1 MSNVNFMA
9 RQQLNTFIPFDTRL
23 FMTRQTKTFLLERF
37 REMGIRPATRH
48 GQNFL
53 IDLNLVQLIIDAA
66 DITADD
72 VVLEVGTGTGS
83 LTALMAERAAA
94 VVTVEI
100 DAHLFELASEQ
111 LIDLPN
117 VTMLQFDALRNKN
130 NFDDRVMDA
139 VGEHLTAAPDR
150 RFKLVA
156 NLPYN
161 IATPVISNLLLA
173 RHVPHSMTVTIQKE
187 LADRIIAAPSTKDY
201 SALSV
206 WIQSQCTAEIVRL
219 MPPSVFWPEPK
230 VTSAILHIVVDPAK
244 RARIKDLTVLSP
256 NHESAVSASPQVPAG
271 QCRCRD
277 EGTSRQNASRFAARR
292 HGLRSRHANR
302 TTRCRNAN
310 HVGREDSSRCSGLE
324 AVAVVHEQ

>member
-1 MSNVNFMA
+1 
-9 RQQLNTFIPFDTRL
+9 
-23 FMTRQTKTFLLERF
+23 MTRQTKTFLLQRF

-53 IDLNLVQLIIDAA
+53 IDLNLVQLIVDSAE
-66 DITADD
+66 ITRDD
-72 VVLEVGTGTGS
+72 VVLEIGTGTGS
-83 LTALMAERAAA
+83 LTTLMAAQAAA

-117 VTMLQFDALRNKN
+117 VTMLKFDALRNKN

-139 VGEHLTAAPDR
+139 VGEQLAAAPGR
-150 RFKLVA
+150 RLKLVS

-187 LADRIIAAPSTKDY
+187 LADRVIAVPSTKDY

-206 WIQSQCTAEIVRL
+206 WIQSQATAEIVRVL
-219 MPPSVFWPEPK
+219 PPSVFWPEPK
-230 VTSAILHIVVDPAK
+230 VTSAVLRIVVDPVRRAAIGDLHYFHQITKALFLHRRKFLRANVLAAMK
-244 RARIKDLTVLSP
+244 RHLEKD
-256 NHESAVSASPQVPAG
+256 QVDAILNEMG
-271 QCRCRD
+271 
-277 EGTSRQNASRFAARR
+277 FAAD
-292 HGLRSRHANR
+292 AR
-302 TTRCRNAN
+302 T
-310 HVGREDSSRCSGLE
+310 EQLD
-324 AVAVVHEQ
+324 VATLIQLADKIRTAAPDWTL

>member
-1 MSNVNFMA
+1 M
-9 RQQLNTFIPFDTRL
+9 P
-23 FMTRQTKTFLLERF
+23 RQTKTFLLERF

-53 IDLNLVQLIIDAA
+53 IDLNLVQLIVDSAEL
-66 DITADD
+66 TKDD

-83 LTALMAERAAA
+83 LTQLMADRAAV

-117 VTMLQFDALRNKN
+117 VTMLKFDALRNKN
-130 NFDDRVMDA
+130 NLDDRIMEA
-139 VGEHLTAAPDR
+139 VGEQLAAAPGR

-161 IATPVISNLLLA
+161 IATPLISNLLLT

-187 LADRIIAAPSTKDY
+187 LAERITASPSTKDY

-206 WIQSQCTAEIVRL
+206 WVQSQAACEIVRIL
-219 MPPSVFWPEPK
+219 PPSVFWPAPK
-230 VTSAILHIVVDPAK
+230 VSSAILRITVDPERRGKISDLQFFHQITKALFLHRRK
-244 RARIKDLTVLSP
+244 FLRANVLAALKQ
-256 NHESAVSASPQVPAG
+256 HLDKPQVDALL
-271 QCRCRD
+271 D
-277 EGTSRQNASRFAARR
+277 EMGFAAD
-292 HGLRSRHANR
+292 AR
-302 TTRCRNAN
+302 TEQLDVSTLIKLADRIR
-310 HVGREDSSRCSGLE
+310 
-324 AVAVVHEQ
+324 AVAPDWKL